1 MAQMVD
7 LDMKIQVTEVIRLE
21 KWETAFPPSTLE
33 VHGRDSQFQLA
44 VSTHVQF
51 WMTHR

>member
-51 WMTHR
+51 SMTHR